1 MRIGALLL
9 VLHLFLISNAAV
21 GDATGPLRVSSD
33 NPRYFTDGSGKAI
46 YLAGWNIW
54 GDIQDGF
61 GTAWNYG
68 WGNPSDYETRLKLM
82 TDNNLN
88 YIRLWIYDTGLMRN
102 DGWKNEAADDV
113 PLPLPWQRTGPG
125 TALDGKPKFDLTK
138 FDQAYFDRLR
148 SRVRDAGDRGIYTSI
163 MLFLGEAVR
172 RHTTGMFGGGSYNG
186 WVGHPFN
193 KANNVNGIDGDPS
206 GDGKGNEVH
215 TLDIPAVTALQEDYI
230 REVIDATNDLDN
242 VIYEIA
248 NESDGTPE
256 WQYHLIN
263 FIKSYE
269 SGKPKQHP
277 VLMSGN
283 WGITTSDV
291 FASPADAVSPS
302 GHAPNPY
309 GTDPPAADGSKVV
322 VLDTD
327 HIGVHLSSIGDSAV
341 ARVWVWKA
349 FTRGHN
355 PSFLV
360 LDPHSGLDETLRVMG
375 HTRTYA
381 EKMNLAAMTPQNGL
395 ASTQYCLANP
405 GKEYLVYLPS
415 GGKVSVDLTAAKG
428 VLAVEWFN
436 PSVGKTTRTG
446 TIPGGARRN
455 FTVPFAGDA
464 VLYLV
469 LAEAVN

>member
-1 MRIGALLL
+1 MPGADLSS
-9 VLHLFLISNAAV
+9 IPSKP
-21 GDATGPLRVSSD
+21 TGGVLRVHPGNS
-33 NPRYFTDGSGKAI
+33 RYFTDDSGKAI

-54 GDIQDGF
+54 GNLQDGF
-61 GTAWNYG
+61 GKAWSYG
-68 WGNPSDYETRLKLM
+68 WGDPMDYTAYLKSL

-88 YIRLWIYDTGLMRN
+88 YIRLWIYDTCIMKNSGW
-102 DGWKNEAADDV
+102 DGAADDV
-113 PLPLPWQRTGPG
+113 PLPLPWQRTGPD
-125 TALDGKPKFDLTK
+125 TANDGKPKFDLTK

-148 SRVRDAGDRGIYTSI
+148 SRVGEAENRGIYTSI

-172 RHTTGMFGGGSYNG
+172 HHTTGMLGGGSYNG

-215 TLDIPAVTALQEDYI
+215 TLDIPAVTALQKDYI

-283 WGITTSDV
+283 WGITTPHV
-291 FASPADAVSPS
+291 FSSPADAVSPS

-309 GTDPPAADGSKVV
+309 GADPPAADGSKVV
-322 VLDTD
+322 ILDTD
-327 HIGVHLSSIGDSAV
+327 HTGVFLSSRDDPAV

-355 PSFLV
+355 PSFLA
-360 LDPHSGLDETLRVMG
+360 LDPHPGLSKTLRVVG
-375 HTRTYA
+375 YTRTYA

-405 GKEYLVYLPS
+405 SKEYLVYLPS

-436 PSVGKTTRTG
+436 PQTGKTVTGGSVNGGDKRTFL
-446 TIPGGARRN
+446 A
-455 FTVPFAGDA
+455 PFSGDS
-464 VLYLV
+464 VLHIRLITPQN
-469 LAEAVN
+469 ETH